1 MTDRLDTQMAD
12 FLYWHAVSKMRMAN
26 FEDACVLFGLL
37 QELLPERTEA
47 ALGHIYCLVRLG
59 RQKHAAGLIMSLRRH
74 ALVPI
79 EVALLGRL
87 QRRCEFDQARS
98 ASLGSV
104 PGGVSS
110 RHAREASQLRMPH
123 TLGDDEMA
131 RLAAEQL

>member
-1 MTDRLDTQMAD
+1 MTGQLDTQMAD

-37 QELLPERTEA
+37 QQLLPERTEA
-47 ALGHIYCLVRLG
+47 AVGHIYCLVRLG
-59 RQKHAAGLIMSLRRH
+59 RQEHAAGLIMSLRRN

-87 QRRCEFDQARS
+87 QRRCEFDRARS
-98 ASLGSV
+98 AISGSV
-104 PGGVSS
+104 PGGV
-110 RHAREASQLRMPH
+110 RMPH